1 MTASM
6 NVSPPAGPGPS
17 NDRPF
22 GCVGIDLPAR
32 AGGDTQAAGQA
43 GSDLIGAWP
52 LPGLVAVV
60 SARLADGDPHPPAS
74 EEKAIASMPTTA
86 HVTTTTTTTVT
97 IGVGTHKDSHVAV
110 ALDALGRR
118 LAELVTPATA
128 AGYQQL
134 HRWACGRG
142 QVEAFGVEGTGSYG
156 AGLARY
162 LRRCGSRV
170 IEVNRPDRSTRH
182 RKGKSDPIDAEAAA
196 LAVLAGTATGTPKDG
211 DDRVEVIRMLK
222 MTRDSAV
229 KAQTQAVNQ
238 LKAVLVTA
246 PDELR
251 ESLTGLGLVTLLD
264 RCAALRPGELTTP
277 LSAAKHAL
285 RLLARR
291 ALALRAEAQ
300 QLREHLNRLTAAAAP
315 TLVEMTGVGPDT
327 AAALLLTVGDNPHRL
342 RSEAAFAALCGTNP
356 VPASS
361 GKITRY
367 RLNRSGDRQANAA
380 LHRVVVTRMH
390 WHEPTKI
397 YVARR
402 TAEGKTKPE
411 IMRCLKR
418 YLARQVYRC
427 LMAADPIIKGQ
438 ASPQKDLRNAA

>member
-1 MTASM
+1 MALLS
-6 NVSPPAGPGPS
+6 
-17 NDRPF
+17 
-22 GCVGIDLPAR
+22 
-32 AGGDTQAAGQA
+32 
-43 GSDLIGAWP
+43 
-52 LPGLVAVV
+52 LVAVV
-60 SARLADGDPHPPAS
+60 SARPTGGDPYPPAS
-74 EEKAIASMPTTA
+74 EEKAITSMPATTTDLTTA
-86 HVTTTTTTTVT
+86 LIHTVT
-97 IGVGTHKDSHVAV
+97 IGVDTHKDLHVAV

-118 LAELVTPATA
+118 VAELRTPATS

-134 HRWACGRG
+134 RRWACNLG

-162 LRRCGSRV
+162 LRRCDERV
-170 IEVNRPDRSTRH
+170 VEVNRPDRSTRH
-182 RKGKSDPIDAEAAA
+182 RKGKSDPIDAESAARS
-196 LAVLAGTATGTPKDG
+196 VLAGTATGTPKNG
-211 DDRVEVIRMLK
+211 DDQVEVIRMLK
-222 MTRDSAV
+222 ITRDSAV

-238 LKAVLVTA
+238 LKAILVTA

-251 ESLTGLGLVTLLD
+251 ESLADLGLVRLLE
-264 RCAALRPGELTTP
+264 RCAAFRPGELTTP

-291 ALALRAEAQ
+291 ALALRAEAKE
-300 QLREHLNRLTAAAAP
+300 LREHLDHLTTAAAP
-315 TLVEMTGVGPDT
+315 TLVELTGVGPDT
-327 AAALLLTVGDNPHRL
+327 AAALLLTAGDNPDRL

-361 GKITRY
+361 GKTTRY
-367 RLNRSGDRQANAA
+367 RPNRGGDRRANAA
-380 LHRVVVTRMH
+380 LHRAVVTRMH

-427 LMAADPIIKGQ
+427 LMPTTAETARRSGPQEVLLCAA
-438 ASPQKDLRNAA
+438 